1 MKYSS
6 DPFIPGKNGW
16 LIAIIFFI
24 IVAIA
29 GILGFFCYRKK
40 KNVDKA
46 FFDLKK
52 GKNFA
57 WEIIIIY
64 YI

>member
-1 MKYSS
+1 LKYSS

-29 GILGFFCYRKK
+29 GISGFFCYRKK

-57 WEIIIIY
+57 
-64 YI
+64 

>member
-1 MKYSS
+1 LKYSA
-6 DPFIPGKNGW
+6 DPVNPESHGW
-16 LIAIIFFI
+16 LIAIISFI

-57 WEIIIIY
+57 
-64 YI
+64 

>member
-1 MKYSS
+1 LPITILKYSA
-6 DPFIPGKNGW
+6 DPIIPDGRIGW
-16 LIAIIFFI
+16 LITIIIFI
-24 IVAIA
+24 LIAIV

-57 WEIIIIY
+57 
-64 YI
+64 